1 MADDRGMFANSIEG
15 FILLA
20 VSTAVAI
27 ATWFV
32 RRILTDSSR
41 IDLLEQRQELQHKE
55 VELALTN
62 LERAT
67 RTTETATVMASH
79 NQSEILRILQDIR
92 ENKG

>member
-1 MADDRGMFANSIEG
+1 MTEKGVFANSFEG
-15 FILLA
+15 VVLIVA
-20 VSTAVAI
+20 TTVIAVAG
-27 ATWFV
+27 WFV
-32 RRILTDSSR
+32 RRTLTDSRR
-41 IDLLEQRQELQHKE
+41 IDLLEQRQELQHRE

-67 RTTETATVMASH
+67 RTTETATLMASH